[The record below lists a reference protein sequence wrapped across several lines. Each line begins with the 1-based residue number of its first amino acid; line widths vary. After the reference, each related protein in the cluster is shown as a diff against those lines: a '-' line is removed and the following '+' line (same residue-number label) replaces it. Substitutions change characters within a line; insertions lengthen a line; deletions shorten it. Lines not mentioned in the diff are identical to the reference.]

1 MGSPDWPT
9 TAQLAQLHEAARPQV
24 ETRVESPAAGRLALA
39 ERLAPLAMML
49 IEVEAV

>member
-1 MGSPDWPT
+1 
-9 TAQLAQLHEAARPQV
+9 V
-24 ETRVESPAAGRLALA
+24 ETRVESPVDGRLALT